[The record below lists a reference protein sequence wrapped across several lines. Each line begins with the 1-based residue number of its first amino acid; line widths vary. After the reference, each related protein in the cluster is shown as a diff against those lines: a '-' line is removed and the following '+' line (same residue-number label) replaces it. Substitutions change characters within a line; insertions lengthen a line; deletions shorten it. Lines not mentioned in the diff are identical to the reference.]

1 MNWKILT
8 EAPDE
13 IWTRKW
19 NDFLP
24 NAQLPTHYTT
34 PDFFADPYIR
44 GGERFAVLALEN
56 DEVTGVL
63 TGIDAGKSIVS
74 GIPNRPQ
81 TAFRKNAD
89 RVRAVENLIK
99 GVYEKGSSNLEMT
112 ELYCWEPV
120 AEFENLGFNFRE
132 YGGEKGTVVL
142 DLTKGEDELFKEFS
156 QTRRNEIRKAIK
168 QNLVQISEVENLD
181 ELAELYEI
189 HRDWCVRK
197 GNQPD
202 TFEQMQKAYSS
213 KNHRKIFIAKH
224 EGKVIAGS
232 TYRFCRGGLVEYA
245 GNNSLVEFQKLR
257 PNDLIGW
264 HSIQWACREK
274 FALYSMGGAHLFLRR
289 FGGEIV
295 STYRYKIDR
304 SFLKI
309 HNLSEAAKDFS
320 IRTYKSLPQPFKTK
334 LKKVLGRS

>member
-13 IWTRKW
+13 IWTKKW
-19 NDFLP
+19 NDFLDR
-24 NAQLPTHYTT
+24 AQVPTHYST
-34 PDFFADPYIR
+34 PDFFVDPFIR
-44 GGERFAVLALEN
+44 GGERFAVLALED
-56 DEVTGVL
+56 DEITGVL
-63 TGIDAGKSIVS
+63 TGVDAGKSIIS
-74 GIPNRPQ
+74 GLPNRPQ
-81 TAFRKNAD
+81 TAFRKD
-89 RVRAVENLIK
+89 VDQMKTVGNLVK
-99 GVYEKGSSNLEMT
+99 GVYEKGGTDLEMA
-112 ELYCWEPV
+112 ELYSWQPV
-120 AEFENLGFNFRE
+120 KGFEELGFSFRE
-132 YGGEKGTVVL
+132 FGDEKGTVIL
-142 DLTKGEDELFKEFS
+142 DLSKGEDELFKDFS
-156 QTRRNEIRKAIK
+156 QTRRNEIRKAMK

-181 ELAELYEI
+181 ELAELHEI
-189 HRDWCVRK
+189 HRDWCERK

-202 TFEQMQKAYSS
+202 TFDQMKLAFSRKDY
-213 KNHRKIFIAKH
+213 RKIFIAKH

-232 TYRFCRGGLVEYA
+232 FYRFCRGGMVEYA

-264 HSIQWACREK
+264 HSIQWACREN

-295 STYRYKIDR
+295 PTYRYKIDR

-309 HNLSEAAKDFS
+309 HNLSEAAKDFG
-320 IRTYKSLPQPFKTK
+320 IKTYRSLPQPVKTR